1 MHYCMLGTVVKV
13 WGFKENT
20 HCSCCRKTE
29 EIDVEEKV
37 QEMIDLGPDPIKK
50 APPEEV
56 TFEMKSEGSR
66 KYSLLKG

>member
-1 MHYCMLGTVVKV
+1 M
-13 WGFKENT
+13 
-20 HCSCCRKTE
+20 
-29 EIDVEEKV
+29 EEKV
-37 QEMIDLGPDPIKK
+37 QEMIDLGPDLIKK